1 MKVKKVDFDVV
12 PQVALWDE
20 LNVKASKQQ
29 RREKKRIAGGEFK
42 KSSAIVSCL
51 FFFCLNRGRSECS
64 QPILSICSSSLSA
77 CILCYERRSV

>member
-29 RREKKRIAGGEFK
+29 RREKKE
-42 KSSAIVSCL
+42 
-51 FFFCLNRGRSECS
+51 
-64 QPILSICSSSLSA
+64 
-77 CILCYERRSV
+77 